1 MPRCTICLQQRRSLM
16 FQTGRL
22 SICGR
27 CVSSLNRSKLSPR
40 EAEQALRQR
49 LRDRTLQKDPSS
61 IGWVDGW
68 LAREWDTIKIAWMGD
83 PERVRKSHALKIMRA
98 HKRGLICWDRQYLDY
113 PTNWPFRRFVVVHLD
128 GYACRVC
135 GAQRLHGAE
144 LHVHHIVFR
153 SNSGTSDRRNLVTLC
168 FKHHQD
174 QHDHPISS
182 RGGEGPGS
190 ALDASVDMIGEDE
203 AYESLVPAMQAALHY
218 FRATKGTRHE
228 LFCYL
233 IGKHG
238 SESGRLALRFARE
251 ARLLHD
257 LSTPGEPA

>member
-1 MPRCTICLQQRRSLM
+1 
-16 FQTGRL
+16 
-22 SICGR
+22 
-27 CVSSLNRSKLSPR
+27 
-40 EAEQALRQR
+40 
-49 LRDRTLQKDPSS
+49 
-61 IGWVDGW
+61 
-68 LAREWDTIKIAWMGD
+68 
-83 PERVRKSHALKIMRA
+83 
-98 HKRGLICWDRQYLDY
+98 
-113 PTNWPFRRFVVVHLD
+113 
-128 GYACRVC
+128 C